1 METKFQTS
9 FIPKKPL
16 VVDSTKNVPIK
27 SSGGGMSVMMII
39 SVILF
44 IASLGGAVAS
54 VVWIGV
60 LNKAQDTYKQQLK
73 DSEKRF
79 NISLIEDLK
88 KFSTKIDIS
97 KQLFQKHLSVSE
109 IFPIINQLTIE
120 TVKFDSF
127 EFSAPDANSDSVQI
141 SMQGVAKN
149 YNSIAFQSDVLG
161 SSDKFGKNKVIKN
174 PVVADLEEDEDGQIN
189 FSFSGLLSSKD
200 LLYEKTMDATI
211 NTNNQ

>member
-16 VVDSTKNVPIK
+16 VTNDLSTKVDVVH
-27 SSGGGMSVMMII
+27 SGGVSVVMII
-39 SVILF
+39 SIILF
-44 IASLGGAVAS
+44 IASIAGAVGS

-60 LNKAQDTYKQQLK
+60 LNKAQDTYEQQLK

-79 NISLIEDLK
+79 NTSLIEDLK
-88 KFSTKIDIS
+88 KFSTKIEIS
-97 KQLFQKHLSVSE
+97 KELFQKHLSVSE

-127 EFSAPDANSDSVQI
+127 DFSHVEGSSDSVQI
-141 SMQGVAKN
+141 RMQGVAKN
-149 YNSIAFQSDVLG
+149 YNSIAFQSDVFG
-161 SSDKFGKNKVIKN
+161 KSNEFGKNKVIKN
-174 PVVADLEEDEDGQIN
+174 PVVADLEEGEDGQIS
-189 FSFSGLLSSKD
+189 FSFSGTLSSKD
-200 LLYEKTMDATI
+200 LLYEKTVDATL

>member
-16 VVDSTKNVPIK
+16 VTDPTKPVVVHH
-27 SSGGGMSVMMII
+27 GGMSIMMII
-39 SVILF
+39 SLMLF
-44 IASLGGAVAS
+44 VVSIGGAVFS

-60 LNKAQDTYKQQLK
+60 LKQAQDSYKQQLA

-109 IFPIINQLTIE
+109 IFPIINELTIE
-120 TVKFDSF
+120 SVKFDTF
-127 EFSAPDANSDSVQI
+127 EFTEPDSSSDSI
-141 SMQGVAKN
+141 KITMKGIAKN
-149 YNSIAFQSDVLG
+149 YNSIAFQSDVFG

-174 PVVADLEEDEDGQIN
+174 PVVADLSEDEGGQIN
-189 FSFSGLLSSKD
+189 FVFTGQLSSKEI
-200 LLYEKTMDATI
+200 LYQKTVDASV
-211 NTNNQ
+211 NTNN

>member
-16 VVDSTKNVPIK
+16 ITDPTKPVVTH
-27 SSGGGMSVMMII
+27 SGGISIMMIVSI
-39 SVILF
+39 ILF
-44 IASLGGAVAS
+44 IASLGGAVFS

-60 LNKAQDTYKQQLK
+60 LNQAQDSYKKQLSE
-73 DSEKRF
+73 SEKRF

-88 KFSTKIDIS
+88 KFSTKIEIS
-97 KQLFQKHLSVSE
+97 KELFQKHLSVSE
-109 IFPIINQLTIE
+109 IFPIINELTIE

-127 EFSAPDANSDSVQI
+127 EFSEPDKGSDSI
-141 SMQGVAKN
+141 KITMHGVAKN
-149 YNSIAFQSDVLG
+149 YNSIAFQSDVFG
-161 SSDKFGKNKVIKN
+161 SSDKFGKNKIIKN
-174 PVVADLEEDEDGQIN
+174 PVVADLSEEDNGEIN

-200 LLYEKTMDATI
+200 ILYEKTVDASV

>member
-9 FIPKKPL
+9 FIPKRPL

-27 SSGGGMSVMMII
+27 SHGGGMSVMMII

-44 IASLGGAVAS
+44 LASLGGAVAS

-60 LNKAQDTYKQQLK
+60 LNKAQDTYEEQLK

-88 KFSTKIDIS
+88 KFSTKIEIS

-109 IFPIINQLTIE
+109 IFPIINELTIE

-127 EFSAPDANSDSVQI
+127 EFLAPDNNSESVQI

-149 YNSIAFQSDVLG
+149 YNSISFQSDVFG

-189 FSFSGLLSSKD
+189 FSFSGLLSAKD

-211 NTNNQ
+211 NTNN